1 MTEHLLHLFIL
12 ALPVATISWVV
23 THEELFREPRE
34 WCKERSESCNTFT
47 QRKFFYLFTCEFCFS
62 FYVSTAIALST
73 GFRLLYQGWM
83 GYLVSILAMV
93 WIANLYMSL
102 YGRLRL
108 DIKRERVEI
117 DKKEKGPTRS

>member
-1 MTEHLLHLFIL
+1 
-12 ALPVATISWVV
+12 
-23 THEELFREPRE
+23 
-34 WCKERSESCNTFT
+34 
-47 QRKFFYLFTCEFCFS
+47 
-62 FYVSTAIALST
+62 
-73 GFRLLYQGWM
+73 M

>member
-62 FYVSTAIALST
+62 FYVSTAIALTT
-73 GFRLLYQGWM
+73 GFKLLYRGWM
-83 GYLVSILAMV
+83 GYAVSILAMV

>member
-62 FYVSTAIALST
+62 FYVSTAIAVST
-73 GFRLLYQGWM
+73 GFRLLYLGWM

>member
-1 MTEHLLHLFIL
+1 VTEHLLHLFIL

-62 FYVSTAIALST
+62 FYVSTAIAVST

>member
-23 THEELFREPRE
+23 THEELFSEPRE
-34 WCKERSESCNTFT
+34 WCKRKSESCNTFT

>member
-62 FYVSTAIALST
+62 FYVSTAIAVST

>member
-1 MTEHLLHLFIL
+1 LLQVGWLFIL
-12 ALPVATISWVV
+12 AIPIACIAWTV
-23 THEELFREPRE
+23 THEEFLREPRE
-34 WCKERSESCNTFT
+34 YCHRQSKTAPKNY

-62 FYVSTAIALST
+62 FYVSTAIAVST

>member
-1 MTEHLLHLFIL
+1 VTEHLLHLFIL

>member
-1 MTEHLLHLFIL
+1 MTEQLLHLFIL

-62 FYVSTAIALST
+62 FYVSTAIAVST

>member
-1 MTEHLLHLFIL
+1 MTEPLLHLFIL
-12 ALPVATISWVV
+12 ALPVATVSWVV